1 MTAHESMLLGH
12 LTHPPRGADDVC
24 RRPGGAVLET
34 RGLIKRFGGLT
45 ATDQV
50 SLTLL
55 PGEVHALIGPNG
67 AGKTTLIGQLTGEHF
82 PDEGSVWLEGRE
94 VTRMSVA
101 ARSRRG
107 LGRSYQITQ
116 FCPDF
121 SSLEN
126 VALAVMARDTQGF
139 GHAFGSWSPL
149 KSQTRVMDR
158 ALAALQRVGLAAQA
172 DRPAR
177 VLAHGEHR
185 QLELAMALALQ
196 PRVLLLDEPLAGMG
210 GSESDAMVALLQQL
224 RGHCPM
230 LLVEHDMKAVFAL
243 ADRISVL
250 VYGRVIATGT
260 PEEIRAHPE
269 VRTAYLGDEGL
280 SA

>member
-1 MTAHESMLLGH
+1 MS
-12 LTHPPRGADDVC
+12 
-24 RRPGGAVLET
+24 GAVLET
-34 RGLIKRFGGLT
+34 KGLVKRFGGLT
-45 ATDQV
+45 ATDHV

-82 PDEGSVWLEGRE
+82 PDEGQVLLSGLD
-94 VTRMSVA
+94 VTRMPVSG
-101 ARSRRG
+101 RSRRG

-121 SSLEN
+121 STLEN
-126 VALAVMARDTQGF
+126 VALAVMSRDHTGL
-139 GHAFGSWSPL
+139 GHAFGSWRPL
-149 KSQTRVMDR
+149 KRQAQVMDKAQQ
-158 ALAALQRVGLAAQA
+158 ALARVGLATQA
-172 DRPAR
+172 ERPAR

-196 PRVLLLDEPLAGMG
+196 PKVLLLDEPLAGMSG
-210 GSESDAMVALLQQL
+210 AESDTMVDLLQQL
-224 RGHCPM
+224 RGEYPV

-260 PEEIRAHPE
+260 PDEIRAHPE
-269 VRTAYLGDEGL
+269 VRAAYLGEEGL
-280 SA
+280 EA